1 MKNTNKK
8 RDALLWEIRSPQGN
22 EVHYLFGSMHVVPES
37 LKSKIEQLNP
47 YLESCEIFAAET
59 DLDEQK
65 EQEKT
70 TLQLESGSLRG
81 RMGIKKFE
89 KFRNII
95 LKAYGVDV
103 LQFNHLQPLVVTSF
117 ISQLPFNELTTICPD
132 ELLWNKS
139 KQLGKE
145 VTGLEIAGRES
156 EIFKNIPMKIQVKY
170 LLATGRNVNKF
181 RRKLFELFKK
191 YENEELSY
199 LYKSTTKG
207 AGGMAN
213 ILLKKRNEEMA
224 QKFISIAQK
233 KSLFATVG
241 AAHLPG
247 KFGILRKL
255 KLKGFKIN
263 PISLLR

>member
-1 MKNTNKK
+1 
-8 RDALLWEIRSPQGN
+8 
-22 EVHYLFGSMHVVPES
+22 MHVVPAS
-37 LKSKIEQLNP
+37 LKSKIDKLNP
-47 YLESCEIFAAET
+47 YLENCEVFAAEA

-89 KFRNII
+89 KFRKII

-117 ISQLPFNELTTICPD
+117 ISQLPFNGLETVCPD
-132 ELLWNKS
+132 EMLWNRA
-139 KQLGKE
+139 KQMEME

-156 EIFKNIPMKIQVKY
+156 EIFKDIPMEIQVKY
-170 LLATGRNVNKF
+170 LLATGKNVNKF
-181 RRKLFELFKK
+181 RRKLFELYDK

-199 LYKSTTKG
+199 LYKTTTKG
-207 AGGMAN
+207 AGGMAK

-224 QKFISIAQK
+224 QEFISIAK
-233 KSLFATVG
+233 DKSLFATVG
-241 AAHLPG
+241 AAHLSG

-255 KLKGFKIN
+255 KLNGFKIK
-263 PISLLR
+263 PISLRR